1 MYEKSVYYGLVAQK
15 SFNMDRSLEFIIV
28 RIVSGV
34 QFLPNATSGNSN
46 ASARLKKATSMRSE
60 DELNISVRNFLLFR
74 FVT

>member
-1 MYEKSVYYGLVAQK
+1 MRNLCITGK

-34 QFLPNATSGNSN
+34 QSLPNATSGNSN
-46 ASARLKKATSMRSE
+46 ASTRLKKATSMRSE

>member
-34 QFLPNATSGNSN
+34 QSLPHATSGNSN
-46 ASARLKKATSMRSE
+46 ASTRLKVATSMRSE